1 MEESLPNIKGKVGS
15 LKLRTTDFN
24 AISGFV
30 SSVTIAG
37 NIAGEGI
44 FPAIGQ
50 INFDAHNS
58 SPTYQDN
65 AHVRPL
71 SIATA
76 FLIRY

>member
-1 MEESLPNIKGKVGS
+1 MPNIQGKLGS
-15 LKLRTTDFN
+15 LKLRTTDHG

-30 SSVTIAG
+30 SSVTNAG
-37 NIAGEGI
+37 IIAGEGN

-58 SPTYQDN
+58 SPTYQDG
-65 AHVRPL
+65 AHVIPL

-76 FLIRY
+76 FLMKY